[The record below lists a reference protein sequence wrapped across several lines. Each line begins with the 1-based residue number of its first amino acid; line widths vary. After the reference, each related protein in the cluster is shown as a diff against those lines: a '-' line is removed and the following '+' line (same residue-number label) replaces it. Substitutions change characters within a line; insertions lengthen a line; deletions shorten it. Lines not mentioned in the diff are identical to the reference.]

1 MPPGPN
7 GAQKGKE
14 AMSDHAKPSRQ
25 SMARGQRDGK
35 DRGFAAITVAVVL
48 YVAAVGGGPA
58 LIFWLFAENR
68 DWGEFWRV
76 AAGPTGTM
84 LAAAGAVLAA
94 YLALHNGERSRRQDR
109 DSTDRDRR
117 AATERDLRTR
127 FTSAAEQLGDER
139 INVRQ
144 AGAYAMAGIA
154 DDWLTHAAN
163 EPMGSREA
171 QVCIDVLCAALRDTQ
186 RALPLDKA
194 GEPAD
199 QPVRT
204 VIVHI
209 VALHLRHDAEPSW
222 RNLRF
227 DLAGA
232 YLHNVNFSQCHFDG
246 SLTLADARFAG
257 QQADFTGSHFSNT
270 TFDRAEFQLGTT
282 AEFTHTIWKTLA
294 LFKRTV
300 FGGSLDFDHSQFYAG
315 ANYSSASI
323 GTAAG
328 HASTASF
335 QEVGFSGTAD
345 FSYMDAYC
353 SMTFYK
359 ATFIGPADFRR
370 LNSAKPEHDG
380 SVSFQSAT
388 FHGPAEFEYCQIGGL
403 ADFRK
408 TIFLGTRT
416 TPTTLDE
423 AFFDGEEAVRFVE
436 AKFFICEFGGVRFE
450 REVSFYHTE
459 FSTEAPFRRAVFAA
473 PVRFEYA
480 TFKNGATFREVEFRC
495 GADFYRVNFG
505 DRTVDF
511 TDPTIWNDIRVD
523 WDGTSPFPTSRLTQ
537 PPNVLPADWP
547 PQAISQSDSL
557 TE

>member
-25 SMARGQRDGK
+25 SMARGQRDSK
-35 DRGFAAITVAVVL
+35 DRGFAAITVAVGL

-209 VALHLRHDAEPSW
+209 AALHLRHDAEPSW

-335 QEVGFSGTAD
+335 QKVGFSGTAD

-436 AKFFICEFGGVRFE
+436 AKFFICEFGGVWFE

>member
-1 MPPGPN
+1 MRPGPN

-14 AMSDHAKPSRQ
+14 AMPFHAKPSRR
-25 SMARGQRDGK
+25 SMALGRRDGK

-58 LIFWLFAENR
+58 LGYWLLAEDQ

-139 INVRQ
+139 INLRQ
-144 AGAYAMAGIA
+144 AGAYAIAGIA
-154 DDWLTHAAN
+154 DDWLTHAAD
-163 EPMGSREA
+163 EPMGTREA
-171 QVCIDVLCAALRDTQ
+171 QVCIDLLCAALRDTQ
-186 RALPLDKA
+186 SALPLGKA

-209 VALHLRHDAEPSW
+209 IALHLRHDAEPSW

-232 YLHNVNFSQCHFDG
+232 YLHDVDFSQCHFDG
-246 SLTLADARFAG
+246 SLILTEAQFAG
-257 QQADFTGSHFSNT
+257 QQANFTGSHFSNT
-270 TFDRAEFQLGTT
+270 TFDRAEFQRGIT
-282 AEFTHTIWKTLA
+282 AEFTHTIWKTLG
-294 LFKRTV
+294 LFERTV
-300 FGGSLDFDHSQFYAG
+300 FGGSLEFDHSQFYAG

-323 GTAAG
+323 GTTAG

-335 QEVGFSGTAD
+335 QEARFSGTAD
-345 FSYMDAYC
+345 FSYLDAYC

-370 LNSAKPEHDG
+370 FDSEKPQHDG

-388 FHGPAEFEYCQIGGL
+388 FHGPAEFEYCKIGGL

-416 TPTTLDE
+416 TSTTLDGT
-423 AFFDGEEAVRFVE
+423 FFDSEEAVRFVE
-436 AKFFICEFGGVRFE
+436 AKFSICEFGRVRFE
-450 REVSFYHTE
+450 REVSFYGAQ
-459 FSTEAPFRRAVFAA
+459 FIFEAPFQCAIFAA
-473 PVRFEYA
+473 PVRFEKA
-480 TFKNGATFREVEFRC
+480 TFNNGATFREVEFRC
-495 GADFYRVNFG
+495 GADFYRVIFG

-511 TDPTIWNDIRVD
+511 TDPSIWNDVRVD

-537 PPNVLPADWP
+537 PSNVLPADWP
-547 PQAISQSDSL
+547 PQTISRSDPIQ
-557 TE
+557 